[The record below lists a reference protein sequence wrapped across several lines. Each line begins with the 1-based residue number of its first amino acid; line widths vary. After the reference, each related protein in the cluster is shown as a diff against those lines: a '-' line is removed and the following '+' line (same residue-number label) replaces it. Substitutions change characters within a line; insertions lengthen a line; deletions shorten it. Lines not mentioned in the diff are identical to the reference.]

1 MLIVSRN
8 KIIDFKITG
17 YQFPDYHPSND
28 DYDYDANWLICE
40 IKYSEDNI
48 NQVYSDPCLLTYE
61 LQELTESMQKIL
73 NYEEDA
79 YISEFMEPY
88 LKISIV
94 RCEEKV
100 VFTIQ
105 FVYDT
110 TDENWTT
117 IKVSSVM
124 NEKVAT
130 QILNELTEFQYS
142 FPER

>member
-1 MLIVSRN
+1 MIIASKN
-8 KIIDFKITG
+8 KIIDFKVNS
-17 YQFPDYHPSND
+17 YQFPNRHPSDD

-40 IKYSEDNI
+40 IKYSEGDFSE
-48 NQVYSDPCLLTYE
+48 VYCDPCLLTYE
-61 LQELTESMQKIL
+61 LQELIESMQKII

-94 RCEEKV
+94 RCEEKL
-100 VFTIQ
+100 VFTIK

-110 TDENWTT
+110 SGNNWNKRT
-117 IKVSSVM
+117 VSAEM
-124 NEKVAT
+124 NEEEAI
-130 QILNELTEFQYS
+130 QILNELIEFQKA

>member
-1 MLIVSRN
+1 MLIISKN
-8 KIIDFKITG
+8 KIIDFKITS
-17 YQFPDYHPSND
+17 YQFPNHHPSND

-40 IKYSEDNI
+40 IKYSEDNL
-48 NQVYSDPCLLTYE
+48 NEVYSDPCLLTYE

-110 TDENWTT
+110 TDGNWNTR
-117 IKVSSVM
+117 KVSSVM
-124 NEKVAT
+124 SEDVAI
-130 QILNELTEFQYS
+130 QILTELTKFQKA

>member
-1 MLIVSRN
+1 MLIVSKN
-8 KIIDFKITG
+8 KIIDFKITS
-17 YQFPDYHPSND
+17 YQFPNHRPSTE

-40 IKYSEDNI
+40 IKYSEDNL
-48 NQVYSDPCLLTYE
+48 NEVYSDPCLLTYE

-79 YISEFMEPY
+79 YISDFMEPY
-88 LKISIV
+88 LKIAIV

-110 TDENWTT
+110 TGGNWKTRN
-117 IKVSSVM
+117 VSSVM
-124 NEKVAT
+124 NEDIAI
-130 QILNELTEFQYS
+130 QILTELTKLQKT